1 MLLSNPSS
9 AIATIAF
16 MMLFVVA
23 IVFTFWKRSLKF
35 GLAVLNVTL
44 IGKVILS
51 VLILGQ
57 SGWALIGNTVFGL
70 ILING
75 IRGFGLYR
83 KWKKP

>member
-16 MMLFVVA
+16 MMPFVVA